1 MGKTKNIQ
9 SIERAAAI
17 LELFENSNIEKSVK
31 EISASLSLSK
41 STVFGLINTL
51 ANLGYLQ
58 QNPETL
64 KYSLGAKLLALGSSV
79 SSNNIYKKAANAHLQ
94 KLSFMF
100 QETCFLAVEEHG
112 FVVYIDKTESSSS
125 ISINT
130 KIGTKKELFCT
141 GVGKCFLAFMP
152 KQNADNIISL
162 GLRKI
167 TPNTI
172 CDKDILYKELE
183 IIRQR
188 GYAYDNEEYET
199 GISCVAAPIFN
210 KRGSII
216 ASLSLTG
223 PTARIREIKMETLSK
238 ALVETSKTITKELD
252 I

>member
-100 QETCFLAVEEHG
+100 QETCLLAVEENG

-141 GVGKCFLAFMP
+141 GVGKCLS
-152 KQNADNIISL
+152 K
-162 GLRKI
+162 
-167 TPNTI
+167 TPT
-172 CDKDILYKELE
+172 ILYPSDLGK
-183 IIRQR
+183 
-188 GYAYDNEEYET
+188 
-199 GISCVAAPIFN
+199 
-210 KRGSII
+210 
-216 ASLSLTG
+216 
-223 PTARIREIKMETLSK
+223 
-238 ALVETSKTITKELD
+238 
-252 I
+252 